1 MAKISWAESVEL
13 KRKQATNLIELAGLC
28 IGICDFDKSFQRILG
43 HLSAYFSDWFGLN
56 LRKMKTKD
64 SFYIRFFNRIAISY
78 LDQIPSPTLLIH
90 EKITRANLQKMA
102 SKAHALGKKLVP
114 HWKTAQSRIIGTWA
128 KDYGIREVTASSISL
143 AEYLSGQGWDCI
155 HIAFPFNIREIP
167 RLNRLAAKQGISV
180 QVVNAAT
187 ARALAEGLTAQVE
200 FFVELDAGYG
210 RTGIQSTDES
220 ELEAIFNQ
228 ADRSEFLKF
237 KGFYIHPGHTYYGK
251 DTDKIHLESQEAL
264 AKMKAKYLSRFPK
277 AVTRLGDTPGCAVR
291 EDFGG
296 VDELGPGNFVFF
308 DLMQVQLGSCTKEDI
323 AVCLAV
329 PVVDIRKDRKE
340 ILIHG
345 GGVHLAKDVLIH
357 ENKSKNFGEIV
368 LLNDK
373 GWTIPS
379 HSSFVKSISQEH
391 GIIQASEELLASIQ
405 VGDLLGILPVHS
417 CMTADCMGSYLS
429 LDGHRID
436 HAEGGIN

>member
-1 MAKISWAESVEL
+1 LERI
-13 KRKQATNLIELAGLC
+13 QATNLIELAGLC
-28 IGICDFDKSFQRILG
+28 IGICDFDKSFRRILG
-43 HLSAYFSDWFGLN
+43 FIFGYFSDWFLLR

-64 SFYIRFFNRIAISY
+64 SFYIRFFNPMPMSY
-78 LDQIPSPTLLIH
+78 LDQIASPTLLID
-90 EKITRANLQKMA
+90 EKITRANLEKMA
-102 SKAHALGKKLVP
+102 NKAHALGKKLVP
-114 HWKTAQSRIIGTWA
+114 HWKTAQSRTVGNWA
-128 KDYGIREVTASSISL
+128 KEYGIREVTASSISL
-143 AEYLSGQGWDCI
+143 AEYLCGQGWDCI

-187 ARALAEGLTAQVE
+187 AKALAEGLTEQVE

-210 RTGIQSTDES
+210 RTGIQATQEA
-220 ELEAIFNQ
+220 ELEAILTQ
-228 ADRSEFLKF
+228 AVGSEFLKF

-264 AKMKAKYLSRFPK
+264 AKMKAKYLDRFPK
-277 AVTRLGDTPGCAVR
+277 VVTRLGDTPGCAVR
-291 EDFGG
+291 EDFGD

-345 GGVHLAKDVLIH
+345 GGVHLAKDVLIN
-357 ENKSKNFGEIV
+357 EDGSKNFGEIV

-391 GIIQASEELLASIQ
+391 GIIQASDELLASVK

-417 CMTADCMGSYLS
+417 CMTADCIGSYLS
-429 LDGHRID
+429 LDGQVID
-436 HAEGGIN
+436 HAEGRIN

>member
-1 MAKISWAESVEL
+1 
-13 KRKQATNLIELAGLC
+13 
-28 IGICDFDKSFQRILG
+28 
-43 HLSAYFSDWFGLN
+43 
-56 LRKMKTKD
+56 MKTED
-64 SFYIRFFNRIAISY
+64 SFYIRFSNPISMSY
-78 LDQIPSPTLLIH
+78 LKQIASPTLLID
-90 EKITRANLQKMA
+90 EKITRANLKKMA
-102 SKAHALGKKLVP
+102 SKAQALGKKLVP
-114 HWKTAQSRIIGTWA
+114 HWKTAQSCTIGNWA
-128 KDYGIREVTASSISL
+128 KEYGIQEVTASSISL
-143 AEYLSGQGWDCI
+143 AEYLCGQGWNCI

-187 ARALAEGLTAQVE
+187 AKAPAEGLTEKVE

-210 RTGIQSTDES
+210 RTGIQATQEA
-220 ELEAIFNQ
+220 ELEAILTL
-228 ADRSEFLKF
+228 ADGSEFLRF

-264 AKMKAKYLSRFPK
+264 AKMKAKYLHRYPNL
-277 AVTRLGDTPGCAVR
+277 VTRLGDTPGCAVR
-291 EDFGG
+291 SEFGE

-345 GGVHLAKDVLIH
+345 GGVHLAKDVLIN
-357 ENKSKNFGEIV
+357 EDGSKNFGEIV
-368 LLNDK
+368 MLHEK
-373 GWTIPS
+373 GWSIPS
-379 HSSFVKSISQEH
+379 HRSFVKSISQEH
-391 GIIQASEELLASIQ
+391 GIVQASDELLASVQ
-405 VGDLLGILPVHS
+405 LGDLLGILPVHS

-429 LDGHRID
+429 LDGQVVD
-436 HAEGGIN
+436 HAEGAR